1 MKIKTIKIKKKG
13 GGTRLQKVKVLASGK
28 YRFIK
33 NTATKVKSKAKTKTK
48 SKTKSKPKRK
58 PNKKANGKKKSM
70 PRRSGLKGI
79 TSSSTLKKVALGVGG
94 ATMAAALLSFVAP
107 NSSIGKFAPA
117 AGAYALGG
125 LEGVIGNF
133 ALGMIGSRGST
144 SNANVAPQ
152 MEVL

>member
-1 MKIKTIKIKKKG
+1 MKTKTITIKKKG
-13 GGTRLQKVKVLASGK
+13 GGKRKQKVQVLASGK
-28 YRFIK
+28 YKFIK
-33 NTATKVKSKAKTKTK
+33 NTARKVKSKTK
-48 SKTKSKPKRK
+48 SKTKSKPKSKRK
-58 PNKKANGKKKSM
+58 PNKKAKGKKKSM

-133 ALGMIGSRGST
+133 ALGMIGNRGST

>member
-1 MKIKTIKIKKKG
+1 MAKKRTAKQKAATRKLVALNRRRRVKTNKRNTMARRRTSTKKG
-13 GGTRLQKVKVLASGK
+13 GVRKTARRAYKKVRKTTR
-28 YRFIK
+28 R
-33 NTATKVKSKAKTKTK
+33 
-48 SKTKSKPKRK
+48 
-58 PNKKANGKKKSM
+58 M
-70 PRRSGLKGI
+70 PRKSGLKGI

-133 ALGMIGSRGST
+133 ALGMIGNRSASA